1 MPDPGFKGPLSSSSS
16 NSFGVQVPVEPLNT
30 AFFHPSAISH
40 SGVQVRSNTVSR
52 SKSAKSHAIL
62 NVKPNHN
69 TIFNFSQW
77 VEKNTKNKKSIIT
90 RTKNVN
96 LEKYTHLA
104 LIKFSLGNPKEELRY
119 QNKLQNLGFAPKV
132 VAVISDDNKKYEL
145 ADILKY
151 NIPITSTTVF
161 YYEAGI
167 CGKNIFDTDTFG
179 SYSTIFYECERFF
192 YRIANFA
199 FLILS
204 DMKSDNLCRAQDS
217 GELKAIDFEPRF
229 IVNIRALKDQ
239 GIKKSYVIFM
249 LFQLYIFLII
259 HDKLIIQFA
268 ETNITVLDFNKMLED
283 LIDISQLDAVSS
295 IRKPNPCLRNLYHYL
310 GLSIDEYK
318 EMITKPKDVAMS
330 YTKAYIRRQILRHTI
345 PPGKVNSEIDIS
357 FLDNTL
363 SKPGGKRQTKR
374 RFTRKQKTKKR
385 RSAK

>member
-1 MPDPGFKGPLSSSSS
+1 MPDPGFRNPIS
-16 NSFGVQVPVEPLNT
+16 NSSDVQGPVEP
-30 AFFHPSAISH
+30 F
-40 SGVQVRSNTVSR
+40 NTVFFPLTANLNSDVKGPVR
-52 SKSAKSHAIL
+52 LNKVSQSKSAKSHAVL

-69 TIFNFSQW
+69 TIHNFKQW

-119 QNKLQNLGFAPKV
+119 QNKLQSLDLAPKV

-179 SYSTIFYECERFF
+179 SYSTIFDECKSFF
-192 YRIANFA
+192 YEIADKA
-199 FLILS
+199 KIILS
-204 DMKSDNLCRAQDS
+204 DMKSDNLCRDAIS
-217 GELKAIDFEPRF
+217 GQLRAIDFEPRF
-229 IVNIRALKDQ
+229 IVNIRSLKDE

-249 LFQLYIFLII
+249 LFQLYISLIF
-259 HDKLIIQFA
+259 HDSLVIQFA

-283 LIDISQLDAVSS
+283 LIDIAQLDYDTK
-295 IRKPNPCLRNLYHYL
+295 IYKPNFYKPSPCLRNLYHYL
-310 GLSIDEYK
+310 GLHTDEYK
-318 EMITKPKDVAMS
+318 IMLTKTKDVAMS
-330 YTKAYIRRQILRHTI
+330 YTKAYIRRQILTHT
-345 PPGKVNSEIDIS
+345 PRDSIDIS
-357 FLDNTL
+357 FLDDTVTT
-363 SKPGGKRQTKR
+363 PGGNRQTKR
-374 RFTRKQKTKKR
+374 RFTRKQQTKKR